1 MVLLGWRGLLE
12 TRTVAY
18 SCMCLVPCVL
28 EEQRGWAAPVT
39 AIAASSLDAQPSSV
53 LTYTMAI

>member
-12 TRTVAY
+12 MRTVVY
-18 SCMCLVPCVL
+18 SCTCLAPFVL
-28 EEQRGWAAPVT
+28 EEQRGWASQIT
-39 AIAASSLDAQPSSV
+39 AISSLDAQPSSV